1 MQNKISKTNVSY
13 PSSFLN
19 KSYLTAASTII
30 QGWKARSYKGLQRMT
45 QTVEG
50 AKQLIAHVTWTSVDQ
65 NFIGAPGRKT
75 CQIAR

>member
-1 MQNKISKTNVSY
+1 MQNKISKTKVSY

-19 KSYLTAASTII
+19 QSYLTAASTII
-30 QGWKARSYKGLQRMT
+30 QGWKAQSYKGLQHMT

-50 AKQLIAHVTWTSVDQ
+50 AKQLMAHVTWTSADQ
-65 NFIGAPGRKT
+65 NFIGASGRKA